1 MNRVHVNHVQLLTRT
16 ALSAALACC
25 PVLPALAQPTRPTAP
40 MVQAPVV
47 EVPATPAPVAGAA
60 RPGGWEGADPLA
72 FGPSA
77 PVAVAPVPVHGAHGM
92 VVTAQALASEVGAD
106 ILRRGGNAVDAAVA
120 VAYALA
126 VVYPAAGNIGGGGFL
141 TLHQPDGRA
150 FFLDFREHAPLA
162 ATPTM
167 FQDAAGN
174 VVPGLSADGW
184 KAVGVPGT
192 VAGMDEA
199 LARWGHLSRAVVM
212 APAIRLARDGYVL
225 KAGDVMLLHTATA
238 GFAKDPDSARIFLHA
253 EGTPYGVGER
263 LVQAE
268 LADTLSRIATGGPAA
283 FYRGPVAAAI
293 VAASSRDGGVLSME
307 DFSRYRTRV
316 LPPVTCHYRGY
327 TVDTAPP
334 PSGGGVALCEI
345 LDILDGE
352 NLRGL
357 GLRSV
362 AGVQRQVEAM
372 RHAYA
377 DRQNLGDPAFVH
389 DPVAKLIDP
398 AYAAE
403 IRSHTP
409 TDHALASNTLSPL
422 DPVPHEK
429 TETTHFS
436 IIDKD
441 GRAVSMT
448 YTLNGWFGAKVVAG
462 HTGIVMNDEMDDFS
476 TKAGAPNMY
485 GLVGSAAN
493 AVAPG
498 KTPLS
503 SMSPT
508 ILSRNGRVVM
518 VIGSPGGSRIPTITL
533 EAILAVVDG
542 GMDIAGAVNMARI
555 HEQWMPEPVEAEAGA
570 LSPEVTAKLTAMGY
584 KITVHQNWGSAE
596 GILVGGPSLGQHSP
610 GVWGGLDLRHPGGA
624 AIGE

>member
-1 MNRVHVNHVQLLTRT
+1 MNTVHVNAVHRLARI
-16 ALSAALACC
+16 ALSAALAIC
-25 PVLPALAQPTRPTAP
+25 PGLPALAQPQPPTPPVAP
-40 MVQAPVV
+40 MVQAPVAQV
-47 EVPATPAPVAGAA
+47 PVAPA

-77 PVAVAPVPVHGAHGM
+77 SVAVAPTPVHGAHGM
-92 VVTAQALASEVGAD
+92 VVTAHLLASEVGAQ
-106 ILRRGGNAVDAAVA
+106 ILRQGGNAVDAAVA

-141 TLHQPDGRA
+141 TLRQPDGSA
-150 FFLDFREHAPLA
+150 VFLDFREHAPLA

-174 VVPGLSADGW
+174 VVPGLSQTGW
-184 KAVGVPGT
+184 KAVAVPGT

-199 LARWGHLSRAVVM
+199 LQRWGHLSRAVVM
-212 APAIRLARDGYVL
+212 APAIRLARDGFVL
-225 KAGDVMLLHTATA
+225 KPGDVMLLHTATA
-238 GFAKDPDSARIFLHA
+238 GFAKDPDAARIFLHPDH
-253 EGTPYGVGER
+253 TPYTVGER

-268 LADTLSRIATGGPAA
+268 LADTLSQIAAHGPSA
-283 FYRGPVAAAI
+283 FYSGPIAAAM
-293 VAASSRDGGVLSME
+293 VSASARGNGVLSMD
-307 DFSRYRTRV
+307 DFARYRTRV

-345 LDILDGE
+345 LNILDGDD
-352 NLRGL
+352 LHGL
-357 GLRSV
+357 GLRTV

-389 DPVAKLIDP
+389 DPVAELVSP
-398 AYAAE
+398 AYAAA
-403 IRSHTP
+403 IRAHTP
-409 TDHALASNTLSPL
+409 TDRALASSTLSPL
-422 DPVPHEK
+422 DPAPHEN

-476 TKAGAPNMY
+476 AKAGAPNMY

-508 ILSRNGRVVM
+508 ILSRNNKVVM

-542 GMDIAGAVNMARI
+542 GMDIAQAVNMARI
-555 HEQWMPEPVEAEAGA
+555 HEQWMPQPVEAEAGA

-584 KITVHQNWGSAE
+584 QITVHENWGSAE
-596 GILVGGPSLGQHSP
+596 GILVGGPSLAHRSP
-610 GVWGGLDLRHPGGA
+610 GVWGGLDLRHPGGG